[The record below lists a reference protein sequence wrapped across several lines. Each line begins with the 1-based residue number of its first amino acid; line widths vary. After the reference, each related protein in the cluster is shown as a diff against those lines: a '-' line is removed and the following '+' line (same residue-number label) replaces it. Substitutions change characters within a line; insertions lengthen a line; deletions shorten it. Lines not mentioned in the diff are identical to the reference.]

1 MSIRNQYRQTGSL
14 ALDANANSCTER
26 RTSQLLRFGLFVGL
40 HSLPKGWVPVDMRSG
55 RLPPPGGHGHGPAVA
70 IDNGNGADMAK
81 VAREMVEKAGVDV
94 DQLVEL
100 LVKNAGA
107 ELTTY
112 YYYTILRT
120 NLIGLQGETVKEIA
134 EVARVE
140 DRNHFEA
147 LVPRIYELGGK
158 LPDDMKTFHDL
169 SACKPARLPDDPRD
183 IHAMLT
189 VLVEAERCAVRGYT
203 NICNI
208 TAGKDHRTYD
218 LSLSILNEEIEHES
232 WFSEFLGEGPSGHFM
247 RRGETSPFVSKF
259 LR

>member
-1 MSIRNQYRQTGSL
+1 
-14 ALDANANSCTER
+14 
-26 RTSQLLRFGLFVGL
+26 
-40 HSLPKGWVPVDMRSG
+40 
-55 RLPPPGGHGHGPAVA
+55 
-70 IDNGNGADMAK
+70 MAR
-81 VAREMVEKAGVDV
+81 VAREMVEKAGINV

-100 LVKNAGA
+100 LVKNAAA

-112 YYYTILRT
+112 YYYTILRC
-120 NLIGLQGETVKEIA
+120 NLIGLDGEGIKEIA
-134 EVARVE
+134 ETARIE

-147 LVPRIYELGGK
+147 LVPRIYELGGQ
-158 LPDDMKTFHDL
+158 LPEDMKTFHDI
-169 SACKPARLPDDPRD
+169 SACPPARLLKDPTD
-183 IHAMLT
+183 TIAILK

-203 NICNI
+203 HICNM

-218 LSLSILNEEIEHES
+218 LSQAILNEEIEHES